1 MSRWQICIMR
11 MDIQRQGMVDR
22 GIQVMV
28 GLDMGVV
35 ATGVPMLEDMEM
47 PMEDTLVLLG
57 HTLLLSIIW
66 HQLRTHIKYQEQSVN
81 QRDSRI
87 RQIEASRKIES
98 KLTASELIAITR
110 RRKTRSR
117 LRLIIQLVETNR

>member
-1 MSRWQICIMR
+1 MSRWQICIRR
-11 MDIQRQGMVDR
+11 MVIQRQGTVEL

-28 GLDMGVV
+28 GMDMGAV

-47 PMEDTLVLLG
+47 AMEDTLVLLG
-57 HTLLLSIIW
+57 LTLLLSIIW
-66 HQLRTHIKYQEQSVN
+66 HQLPTHIKYQEQSVN

-87 RQIEASRKIES
+87 HQIEVSRKIEN
-98 KLTASELIAITR
+98 KLIASELIAITR

-117 LRLIIQLVETNR
+117 LRLIIQLVEINR